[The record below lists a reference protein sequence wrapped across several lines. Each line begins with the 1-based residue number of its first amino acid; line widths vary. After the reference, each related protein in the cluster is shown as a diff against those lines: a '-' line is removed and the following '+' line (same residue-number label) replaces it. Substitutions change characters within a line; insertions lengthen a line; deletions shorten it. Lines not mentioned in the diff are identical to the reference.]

1 MGRLSVCDQSNQS
14 SRFAVYC
21 GGGVY
26 VHGVSLSDS
35 IKTISTGP
43 LEGAMGAPRRV
54 AIGAMHAARGAG
66 LRAWLV
72 QHPARAIGCNYGA
85 GVAA

>member
-1 MGRLSVCDQSNQS
+1 MGHLPSCDQQN
-14 SRFAVYC
+14 RFAIYC
-21 GGGVY
+21 GAGLY
-26 VHGVSLSDS
+26 VHGVSLSDT

-54 AIGAMHAARGAG
+54 AIGALHAARRAG

-85 GVAA
+85 GLV